1 MQEWLHH
8 DSTESLVML
17 PVPISSQEK
26 CLSFTCSTITWAV
39 WGLYLATLSV
49 VSWTLLIYMIY
60 NNVCLLTISW
70 ITLRSVCSYCLTTDS
85 CLLGWASMLQW
96 SPLWRWPLG
105 WYFSSCINFTR
116 SPIISYLFFFLL
128 KIMWSLSEAFIPC
141 FPAEKRQIF
150 FWSFF
155 SEIGVEWKHSSQW
168 WCIV

>member
-49 VSWTLLIYMIY
+49 VSWTLLIYIIY

-116 SPIISYLFFFLL
+116 SPIISYLFFFFTENHVKSFRGFHSLL
-128 KIMWSLSEAFIPC
+128 PC
-141 FPAEKRQIF
+141 WEETDFFLKFF
-150 FWSFF
+150 FWNRCRV
-155 SEIGVEWKHSSQW
+155 GT
-168 WCIV
+168 